1 MASQRKSLAF
11 QFSKDANSIQ
21 SKPLDFASYAGDV
34 MDNLTKENLIK
45 MITDEYNNQLNEI
58 EHTVSI
64 RPSLP

>member
-45 MITDEYNNQLNEI
+45 MITDEYNN
-58 EHTVSI
+58 
-64 RPSLP
+64 